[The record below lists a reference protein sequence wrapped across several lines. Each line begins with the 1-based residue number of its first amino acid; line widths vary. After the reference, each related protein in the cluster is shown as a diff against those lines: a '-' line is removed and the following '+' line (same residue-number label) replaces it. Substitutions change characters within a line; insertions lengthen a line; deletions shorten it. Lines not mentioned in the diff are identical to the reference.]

1 MIPQSKKIVWD
12 GMTYRQL
19 AEVWNTH
26 HCAWSED
33 KQDPKK
39 LQLKQHYDRI
49 MDFVEKQ
56 HNIEITL
63 DDCVKIKEEA

>member
-1 MIPQSKKIVWD
+1 
-12 GMTYRQL
+12 MTYRQL

-63 DDCVKIKEEA
+63 DDCAKIKETA